1 MSRNKEKTL
10 HTEPRTLNPLY
21 LTTAIEAVVRAGDL
35 QMAQFGGD
43 FRIDKKGTIDLV
55 TEVDVAVER
64 MFRAMVAERFPAH
77 AVLAEE
83 MGGAATSPAGP
94 CWVFDPIDGTT
105 NFAHGMPI
113 FCSSLALEIDGV
125 AEVAAIYDP
134 TRKELFTAE
143 RGGGAFLNGKPLRVS
158 TATRLLDALL
168 VTGFPY
174 DIHSRV
180 EEIVG
185 LFAAFV
191 GQVRAVRRLG
201 SAAIDLCYVA
211 AGRLDGFW
219 ETDLKAWDMAGGGLI
234 VAEAGGRITSMT
246 GGPFTS
252 RGGTVLATNGHLHDA
267 MLDVIVKFREGRAPK
282 RTV

>member
-1 MSRNKEKTL
+1 V
-10 HTEPRTLNPLY
+10 NPLF

-35 QMAQFGGD
+35 QMQKFGGELQ
-43 FRIDKKGTIDLV
+43 IDKKGSIDLV
-55 TEVDVAVER
+55 TEVDLAVER
-64 MFRAMVAERFPAH
+64 MFRALVAERFPDH
-77 AVLAEE
+77 QVLAEE
-83 MGGAATSPAGP
+83 LGGAAEAPAGP

-125 AEVAAIYDP
+125 AEIAAVYDP
-134 TRKELFTAE
+134 TRQELFTAE
-143 RGGGAFLNGKPLRVS
+143 RGGGAFLNGRPLRVS
-158 TATRLLDALL
+158 SANRLLDAML

-191 GQVRAVRRLG
+191 GQARAVRRLG

-219 ETDLKAWDMAGGGLI
+219 ETDLKAWDIAGGGLI
-234 VAEAGGRITSMT
+234 VAEAGGRITNMA
-246 GGPFTS
+246 GEPFTS
-252 RGGTVLATNGHLHDA
+252 RGGHVLAANEHLHEA
-267 MLDVIVKFREGRAPK
+267 MLEVIVKFREGRAQQ
-282 RTV
+282 RTK

>member
-1 MSRNKEKTL
+1 MTR
-10 HTEPRTLNPLY
+10 NPLF

-43 FRIDKKGTIDLV
+43 FQIDKKGTIDLV

-64 MFRAMVAERFPAH
+64 MFRALVAERFPDH

-83 MGGAATSPAGP
+83 MGGAAAAPAGP

-105 NFAHGMPI
+105 NFAHGLPI

-125 AEVAAIYDP
+125 AEVAAVYDP

-143 RGGGAFLNGKPLRVS
+143 RGGGAFLNGAPLRVS
-158 TATRLLDALL
+158 SATRLVDAML

-219 ETDLKAWDMAGGGLI
+219 ESDLKAWDIAGGALI
-234 VAEAGGRITSMT
+234 VAEAGGTITNMA
-246 GGPFTS
+246 GEPFTS
-252 RGGTVLATNGHLHDA
+252 RGGHVLATNGHLHTA
-267 MLDVIVKFREGRAPK
+267 MLGVITAFREGRAPK
-282 RTV
+282 RTE